1 MNLSMSTY
9 VSHVKGGRVGQK
21 ARTLRTMVEATQRL
35 MAEGVIPTVEQAA
48 ERAGVS
54 RATAYRYFRNQRELL
69 AASYPIID
77 LPSLLPSDASGD
89 VVERVTHVARSIL
102 RSVVENETALRAQ
115 LRMSLEQG
123 GKRTELPLRQGRRIG
138 WFADA
143 LSPVKSQMKPAEFR
157 RLTLALAS
165 VVSLEVLIW
174 LIDLGG
180 LPHQKAVDQI
190 VWTARR
196 VLDATLAT
204 IN

>member
-1 MNLSMSTY
+1 MSTQ
-9 VSHVKGGRVGQK
+9 VSYVKGGRVGQK
-21 ARTLRTMVEATQRL
+21 ARTLQTMVDATQRL

-77 LPSLLPSDASGD
+77 LPSLLPADASGD
-89 VVERVTHVARSIL
+89 VVERVTLVVRSIL

-115 LRMSLEQG
+115 LRISLDEG

-138 WFADA
+138 WFEDA
-143 LSPVKSQMKPAEFR
+143 LSPVRSQMKPTEFR
-157 RLTLALAS
+157 QLTFALAA

-180 LPHQKAVDQI
+180 LSHQKAVDQI
-190 VWTARR
+190 VWTARQI
-196 VLDATLAT
+196 LDATLAT
-204 IN
+204 VK